1 MSSLTITTSEAVS
14 PPNPPRADLHLV
26 RGAAVTA
33 APLTGR
39 GGVSLGAQNAPI
51 GQLQGRPTPAE
62 LRRDKEKKAARTE
75 RFFAVL
81 PWVLP
86 VALLL
91 IWQLSASQGW
101 LSPRFLPAPS
111 AVWGALA
118 DVVHSGQIW
127 RDAGISAKRALL
139 GLLIG
144 GGLGFLF
151 GVINGAIHLFDK
163 AFDTSMQMARTIPNL
178 ALMPLM
184 ILWFGIGEETKVLL
198 VALGTFFPLYLNTYH
213 GIRSADNGLKEMG
226 RIYGL
231 SPWGLFAHVIFPGAL
246 PNILIGLR
254 FALGTMWLTL
264 IAAEGLAAD
273 SGIGYMTSTAREF
286 MRTDIVLLGTLIYAL
301 LGKGAD
307 LGAKLLERTLLPWHQ
322 NFQKTARTR

>member
-1 MSSLTITTSEAVS
+1 MAPVTVVSVATPPLTERSGV
-14 PPNPPRADLHLV
+14 V
-26 RGAAVTA
+26 RGDKNTPAN
-33 APLTGR
+33 R
-39 GGVSLGAQNAPI
+39 AQ
-51 GQLQGRPTPAE
+51 GHRTPAE
-62 LRRDKEKKAARTE
+62 LRRAKERKAVHSQ
-75 RFFAVL
+75 RFLAVL

-91 IWQLSASQGW
+91 LWQTASSQGW
-101 LSPRFLPAPS
+101 LSPRFLPAPT
-111 AVWGALA
+111 AVWGALS

-144 GGLGFLF
+144 GGLGYLF
-151 GVINGAIHLFDK
+151 GIVNGAIHLFDK
-163 AFDTSMQMARTIPNL
+163 AFDSSVQMARTIPSL

-246 PNILIGLR
+246 PNILVGLR

-273 SGIGYMTSTAREF
+273 SGLGYMTTTAREF